1 MKNLKSLRAVCC
13 ALAAWAVLVPAAASA
28 VGGPDAG
35 EVPAMLALPAPQATE
50 ALLSKG
56 RVKVGVTWKNPYT
69 GEAGTATVAPQGD
82 EFAYFT
88 FSSAANPEVF
98 VKALGSNSPESCT
111 MRPRCEGK

>member
-1 MKNLKSLRAVCC
+1 MRVG
-13 ALAAWAVLVPAAASA
+13 PASGHFTHACRK
-28 VGGPDAG
+28 D
-35 EVPAMLALPAPQATE
+35 T
-50 ALLSKG
+50 
-56 RVKVGVTWKNPYT
+56 NPYT

-111 MRPRCEGK
+111 MRLRCEGK